1 MEVSIIIV
9 NYFSAAFLRRCL
21 EAVAKQTVA
30 PHSVLIV
37 DNGDVP
43 GALDFVAELYPS
55 HRVIEKANIGFAA
68 GNNLAVNLAVDVEW
82 VALLNPDAFPEP
94 DWLENL
100 LRCAAEHPEV
110 DVFSSQMLQ
119 DGNPQLL
126 DGAGDCYHVS
136 GLAWRGLHGKRDA
149 RPGPYKEVFSA
160 CGAAALFRR
169 SALLKVGGFD
179 ENFFCYFE
187 DVDLGFRLR
196 LQGFRC
202 IHAHGA
208 VVKHVGSVSSGGAQS
223 DFALYHGHRNLVW
236 TFVKNM
242 PGYLFWLLLPVHIG
256 LNVAE
261 ILWFSLHGRASVI
274 CRAKFD
280 AIKGLPAVWLQR
292 RQVQKLRAA
301 SYSTILRSMS
311 LWPLPGGK

>member
-9 NYFSAAFLRRCL
+9 NYFSAPFLRRCL
-21 EAVAKQTVA
+21 DAVAAQTQ
-30 PHSVLIV
+30 PPKSVLIV
-37 DNGDVP
+37 NNGDSP
-43 GALDFVAELYPS
+43 GALDFVKEIHPGYQL
-55 HRVIEKANIGFAA
+55 IEQANIGFAA
-68 GNNLAVNLAVDVEW
+68 GNNLAVREAADCEW
-82 VALLNPDAFPEP
+82 VALLNPDAFPDP
-94 DWLENL
+94 TWLENL
-100 LRCAAEHPEV
+100 ALCAADHP
-110 DVFSSQMLQ
+110 DADIFSSQMLQ
-119 DGNPQLL
+119 DGDPRLL

-136 GLAWRGLHGKRDA
+136 GLAWRGQHGKLDA
-149 RPGPYKEVFSA
+149 RPVRCQEVFSA

-179 ENFFCYFE
+179 ESFFCYFE

-202 IHAHGA
+202 IHAHSA

-242 PGYLFWLLLPVHIG
+242 PGYLFWLLLPAHIA
-256 LNVAE
+256 LNIAE
-261 ILWFSLHGRASVI
+261 ILWFSAQGRAGVI
-274 CRAKFD
+274 CRAKLD

-292 RQVQKLRAA
+292 REVQKLRAA
-301 SYSTILRSMS
+301 SYAAILRSMS
-311 LWPLPGGK
+311 LWPLPGGS

>member
-1 MEVSIIIV
+1 MEVSIVIV
-9 NYFSAAFLRRCL
+9 NYFSAPFLRRCL
-21 EAVAKQTVA
+21 EAVAAQTFA
-30 PHSVLIV
+30 PKNVIV
-37 DNGDVP
+37 VNNGDES
-43 GALDFVAELYPS
+43 GALDFVQAQYPGYQ
-55 HRVIEKANIGFAA
+55 VIDQPNIGFAA
-68 GNNLAVNLAVDVEW
+68 GNNFAVRELTDCEW

-94 DWLENL
+94 DWLESL
-100 LRCAAEHPEV
+100 VRCAVEHPGAAM
-110 DVFSSQMLQ
+110 FSSQMLQ
-119 DGNPQLL
+119 DGDPRLL

-136 GLAWRGLHGKRDA
+136 GLAWRGRHGKRDD
-149 RPGPYKEVFSA
+149 RPAPYKEVFSP

-169 SALLKVGGFD
+169 SALLEVGGFD
-179 ENFFCYFE
+179 ENYFCYFE

-256 LNVAE
+256 LNFAE
-261 ILWFSLHGRASVI
+261 ILWFSLHGRASII

-292 RQVQKLRAA
+292 RQVQKLKAIP
-301 SYSTILRSMS
+301 SSDILRTMS
-311 LWPLPGGK
+311 RWPLPGGW